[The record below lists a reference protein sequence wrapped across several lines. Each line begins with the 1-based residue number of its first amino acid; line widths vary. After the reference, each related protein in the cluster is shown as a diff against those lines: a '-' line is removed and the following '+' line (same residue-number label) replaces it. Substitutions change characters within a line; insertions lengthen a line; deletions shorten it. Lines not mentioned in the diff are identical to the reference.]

1 MSPGSP
7 RARFM
12 RIARSMATQL
22 IRREY
27 VKSFWPPRVSQ
38 MPSSAW
44 SQFSHSQS
52 TMRRRLPHVSWKIG
66 RAVLVVEVDGV
77 DQLAVDVELALVGG
91 ARCRSAPAPESR

>member
-7 RARFM
+7 RARFI
-12 RIARSMATQL
+12 RIERSSATQH
-22 IRREY
+22 ISREY

-52 TMRRRLPHVSWKIG
+52 TIRRTLSQVSEKIG
-66 RAVLVVEVDGV
+66 EPYLLNR
-77 DQLAVDVELALVGG
+77 
-91 ARCRSAPAPESR
+91 

>member
-7 RARFM
+7 RARFI
-12 RIARSMATQL
+12 RIARSIATQH
-22 IRREY
+22 ISREY

-52 TMRRRLPHVSWKIG
+52 TIRRTLSQVSWKIG
-66 RAVLVVEVDGV
+66 
-77 DQLAVDVELALVGG
+77 
-91 ARCRSAPAPESR
+91 APYLL